1 MQFSDL
7 TVKLNMNDSLYSC
20 KEMEQTIF
28 PNNKMGPYSNSI
40 IHYSSGFYVFKKDEE
55 GNKKPSFWSRCWPAA
70 LPYNILFK
78 F

>member
-28 PNNKMGPYSNSI
+28 PNNRMGPYPNSI

-55 GNKKPSFWSRCWPAA
+55 GNKKPSF
-70 LPYNILFK
+70 
-78 F
+78 